1 MLRVT
6 LGTPEAHVP
15 SRYCSDFSYKETT
28 INYDVNQISFRTTGR
43 GCIIELPLS
52 ADEEIYG
59 FGLQLKGFGC
69 KGTKKLLRT
78 NSDPVANTGDS
89 HAPVPFF
96 VSTAGYGI
104 YLDTARYVSFYCG
117 YGKNKDRAP
126 IKNNTVIATS
136 EDLYQKTHVD
146 EPTVMAIEIPYA
158 KGVDMYLMTGNT
170 LTEIVAQYNMLSGG
184 GCKVPDW
191 GLGVYYRCYA
201 KNTDEDVL
209 TQAKY
214 FRDHSLPCHVLGLEP
229 GWQSSS
235 YSCSYEWDDERFPN
249 HAAMLKG
256 LLSMGYHINLWEH
269 AYINAVSPIYK
280 QLSPYSGDF
289 EVWNGLVPDF
299 CTTEARHLF
308 AGHHTKLVDSGID
321 GFKLDECDNS
331 DYGQD
336 WGFPDCITMP
346 SGIDG
351 DVYHNMFGTLYM
363 QTILQALGSHETF
376 GQVRQAGALAASYPF
391 ALYSDLYDHN
401 DFIRGVVNSGFSGLL
416 WAPEVREGRS
426 KKDFL
431 RRLQT
436 AVFSAQCLINA
447 WYCEQPPW
455 IELDCEREA
464 QELLDVRV
472 QLFPRLRA
480 AFDKYHTQG
489 VPPVRAL
496 VMDYTADPET
506 YGIEDQYMLG
516 DDLLIAPMTEKQ
528 DTRWVYLPEGEWK
541 DFWTGEDKV
550 CGWHQVST
558 ENIPVYV
565 KTA

>member
-136 EDLYQKTHVD
+136 EDLYRKTHVD

-158 KGVDMYLMTGNT
+158 KGVDMYL
-170 LTEIVAQYNMLSGG
+170 
-184 GCKVPDW
+184 
-191 GLGVYYRCYA
+191 
-201 KNTDEDVL
+201 
-209 TQAKY
+209 
-214 FRDHSLPCHVLGLEP
+214 
-229 GWQSSS
+229 
-235 YSCSYEWDDERFPN
+235 
-249 HAAMLKG
+249 
-256 LLSMGYHINLWEH
+256 
-269 AYINAVSPIYK
+269 
-280 QLSPYSGDF
+280 
-289 EVWNGLVPDF
+289 
-299 CTTEARHLF
+299 
-308 AGHHTKLVDSGID
+308 
-321 GFKLDECDNS
+321 
-331 DYGQD
+331 
-336 WGFPDCITMP
+336 
-346 SGIDG
+346 
-351 DVYHNMFGTLYM
+351 
-363 QTILQALGSHETF
+363 
-376 GQVRQAGALAASYPF
+376 
-391 ALYSDLYDHN
+391 
-401 DFIRGVVNSGFSGLL
+401 
-416 WAPEVREGRS
+416 
-426 KKDFL
+426 
-431 RRLQT
+431 
-436 AVFSAQCLINA
+436 
-447 WYCEQPPW
+447 
-455 IELDCEREA
+455 
-464 QELLDVRV
+464 
-472 QLFPRLRA
+472 
-480 AFDKYHTQG
+480 
-489 VPPVRAL
+489 
-496 VMDYTADPET
+496 
-506 YGIEDQYMLG
+506 IEDQYMLG